1 MWILGLKGLT
11 GQSWCILKSLYT
23 GEEGRPRAR
32 IWGLIADA
40 LNQSLVSSAAQAT
53 LLFGGAHY
61 K

>member
-23 GEEGRPRAR
+23 GEEGWPRAR

-40 LNQSLVSSAAQAT
+40 LNQSLVSSAA
-53 LLFGGAHY
+53 
-61 K
+61 